1 MTLKDAA
8 KILNVNE
15 SSLARGNN
23 NKYIKY
29 IHNNDF
35 DMIAYTKDVIT
46 INKLYNEAHILYYIM
61 IDIFKYEYR
70 IAEYLS
76 KHSKISKT
84 SWSTFLSKSLFENP
98 IKQRLKISHKTELFI
113 HISLVKVG
121 VEIKKKKI
129 NFRDY
134 IY

>member
-8 KILNVNE
+8 KMLNIDE
-15 SSLARGNN
+15 SALAKGNN

-29 IHNNDF
+29 IHNHDF
-35 DMIAYTKDVIT
+35 DIISYTKDVIA
-46 INKLYNEAHILYYIM
+46 INKLYNEAHILYYM
-61 IDIFKYEYR
+61 MVDILGNENR
-70 IAEYLS
+70 VAVYLS
-76 KHSKISKT
+76 EHSDITKG
-84 SWSTFLSKSLFENP
+84 SWSTFLYKRLFEQT
-98 IKQRLKISHKTELFI
+98 IQQRLEPSYKTLLFI